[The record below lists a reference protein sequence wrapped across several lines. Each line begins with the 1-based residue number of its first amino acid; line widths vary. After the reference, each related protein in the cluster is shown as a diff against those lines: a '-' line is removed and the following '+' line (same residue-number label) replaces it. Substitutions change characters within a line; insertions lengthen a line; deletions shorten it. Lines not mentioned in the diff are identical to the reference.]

1 MSIHPQ
7 NSEIEQIYQNIWKS
21 GFGSV
26 VFTSPNAGEGVS
38 TVAQTV
44 AQRFLLAGHRTLL
57 VDLNLYRPTLQ
68 KLLPIEH
75 ETPKGIQV
83 LHAPMLVAQRDEQKP
98 ILGIT
103 APTDRNAILKLRKP
117 GTLKSYINQW
127 QQEFDLIIFDATP
140 VNRINSQNIPADTIA
155 AACDACYLVVET
167 GKTLQ
172 TMVVEAAERL
182 KKSGANVAGCILN
195 DMHNP
200 SLQSELLRQCQRI
213 KPLSKALY
221 KLLSRWISQNQYL
234 CIDD

>member
-7 NSEIEQIYQNIWKS
+7 NSEIEQIYQNIWNL
-21 GFGSV
+21 GFASV

-68 KLLPIEH
+68 KLLPIER
-75 ETPKGIQV
+75 EDPRGPQL
-83 LHAPMLVAQRDEQKP
+83 LHAPTLVAQKDEQKP

-117 GTLKSYINQW
+117 GTLKAYINEW

-172 TMVVEAAERL
+172 SMVVEASNRL
-182 KKSGANVAGCILN
+182 KKAGANVAGCILN

-200 SLQSELLRQCQRI
+200 SLKSELLRQCRRI
-213 KPLSKALY
+213 KPFSEVLY
-221 KLLSRWISQNQYL
+221 NFLRRWIYNNQYL